1 MKHLAKI
8 FGVLSAVLFAF
19 SLTPVG
25 SDIHYGILK
34 PISAILFIVFYIL
47 HVTRKEVE
55 HFDQEHDQGVPSVA
69 KSASRVRADA
79 GAGKAPVSAYA
90 R

>member
-8 FGVLSAVLFAF
+8 FGVLSAVLFVF

-55 HFDQEHDQGVPSVA
+55 QFDQEHAQGVRSVA
-69 KSASRVRADA
+69 QSARVRADA